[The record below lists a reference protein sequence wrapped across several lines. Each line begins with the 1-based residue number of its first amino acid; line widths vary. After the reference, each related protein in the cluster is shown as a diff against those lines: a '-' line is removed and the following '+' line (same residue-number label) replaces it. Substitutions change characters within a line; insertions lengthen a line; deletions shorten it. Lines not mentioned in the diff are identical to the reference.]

1 MSSEVVRVVC
11 ERGRWHE
18 DPRTGRREQRVLAEF
33 VRADDW
39 RAADYWRDADG
50 TGWRALRDEP
60 EVNPSD
66 REAPM
71 LKRVKAYRDSM
82 ARPVTLDGVERYP
95 QCPRCY
101 WMAATAKSISPDWPV
116 PEEPEGGHGPD
127 CALWSAVCKCGWPT
141 WHIPVRLMVP
151 LLEKAAAGDGVV
163 GVEEIE
169 KVSAGYRGTTWLDD
183 RNGSPARRAPSD
195 REIAAHLRAQDEGRR
210 SELAPGTRGQIPDG
224 IVIMF
229 DPDPRRSPTRRHAV
243 RIATIERLAGAAGR
257 DRWEPVEG
265 LAPDGDGYRFPLAEE
280 ERGRPFTFTRA
291 RFEDVCDS
299 LYKDGRRAVHLDDMR
314 LMLMSPA

>member
-18 DPRTGRREQRVLAEF
+18 DPRTGRRGQRVLAEF
-33 VRADDW
+33 VRAENW

-50 TGWRALRDEP
+50 TGWRALCDEP

-71 LKRVKAYRDSM
+71 LKRVKAYRDSA
-82 ARPVTLDGVERYP
+82 ARPVTFDGIG
-95 QCPRCY
+95 QCPRCDRS
-101 WMAATAKSISPDWPV
+101 AKEKFTPPDRLA
-116 PEEPEGGHGPD
+116 PEDGHGPD

-151 LLEKAAAGDGVV
+151 LLEKAAAGAGVV

-169 KVSAGYRGTTWLDD
+169 KVSAGYRGATWLDD

-195 REIAAHLRAQDEGRR
+195 REIAAHLKARAEGRW
-210 SELAPGTRGQIPDG
+210 SELAPGTRGGIPDG
-224 IVIMF
+224 IVIML
-229 DPDPRRSPTRRHAV
+229 DPGPSQSAV
-243 RIATIERLAGAAGR
+243 RVATIERLAGAAGR

-265 LAPDGDGYRFPLAEE
+265 LAPDGDGYRFPHAEE

-299 LYKDGRRAVHLDDMR
+299 LYKDGRRAVHLGDML
-314 LMLMSPA
+314 LMLMSTA

>member
-1 MSSEVVRVVC
+1 MNSEVVRVVC

-18 DPRTGRREQRVLAEF
+18 DPRTGRRGQWVLAEF
-33 VRADDW
+33 VRAENW
-39 RAADYWRDADG
+39 RTADYWRDADG
-50 TGWRALRDEP
+50 TGWRSLRDEP
-60 EVNPSD
+60 EVDPFD

-71 LKRVKAYRDSM
+71 LKRVKAYRDSA
-82 ARPVTLDGVERYP
+82 ARPVTFDGVWR
-95 QCPRCY
+95 CPRCR
-101 WMAATAKSISPDWPV
+101 WMAAKGLPPNWPV
-116 PEEPEGGHGPD
+116 PEEPEDGHGPD

-169 KVSAGYRGTTWLDD
+169 KVSAGSRGTTWLDD
-183 RNGSPARRAPSD
+183 RAADADRRAPSD
-195 REIAAHLRAQDEGRR
+195 REIAAHLKAQDEGRR
-210 SELAPGTRGQIPDG
+210 SELAPGTRGRIPDG
-224 IVIMF
+224 IVIMRDT
-229 DPDPRRSPTRRHAV
+229 DPSQSAMRV
-243 RIATIERLAGAAGR
+243 ATIKRLAGAAGH

-265 LAPDGDGYRFPLAEE
+265 LAPDGDGYRFPRAEE
-280 ERGRPFTFTRA
+280 EMGRPFTFTRA

-299 LYKDGRRAVHLDDMR
+299 LYKDGRRAIHLGDML

>member
-18 DPRTGRREQRVLAEF
+18 NPRTGRREQRVLAEF

-50 TGWRALRDEP
+50 TGWRALCDEP
-60 EVNPSD
+60 EVGPFD

-71 LKRVKAYRDSM
+71 LKRVKAYRDSA
-82 ARPVTLDGVERYP
+82 ARPVTFDGVWR
-95 QCPRCY
+95 CPRCY
-101 WMAATAKSISPDWPV
+101 WMATKGLPPNWPV

-183 RNGSPARRAPSD
+183 RDGSPARRAPSD
-195 REIAAHLRAQDEGRR
+195 EEIAAHLRARAEGRW
-210 SELAPGTRGQIPDG
+210 SELAPGTRGGIPDG

-229 DPDPRRSPTRRHAV
+229 DPDPRRSPTRRPAV
-243 RIATIERLAGAAGR
+243 RAATIKRLAGAAGR
-257 DRWEPVEG
+257 DRWKPVGG
-265 LAPDGDGYRFPLAEE
+265 LTPDGDGYRFPLAEKKTGQ
-280 ERGRPFTFTRA
+280 RVTFTRA
-291 RFEDVCDS
+291 RFEDLCDS
-299 LYKDGRRAVHLDDMR
+299 LYKDGRRAVHLDDMLR
-314 LMLMSPA
+314 CC

>member
-18 DPRTGRREQRVLAEF
+18 NPQTGRRRQRVLAEF

-39 RAADYWRDADG
+39 RTADYWRDADG

-60 EVNPSD
+60 EVDPSD

-71 LKRVKAYRDSM
+71 LKRVKEHRDSVG
-82 ARPVTLDGVERYP
+82 RPVTFDGGGR
-95 QCPRCY
+95 CPRCNR
-101 WMAATAKSISPDWPV
+101 MEMEKFTPPDRSA
-116 PEEPEGGHGPD
+116 PEDGHGPD
-127 CALWSAVCKCGWPT
+127 CARWSAVCKCGWPT

-151 LLEKAAAGDGVV
+151 LLEKAAAGNGVV

-169 KVSAGYRGTTWLDD
+169 KVSAGYDSTTWLDD
-183 RNGSPARRAPSD
+183 RAAGADRRAPSD
-195 REIAAHLRAQDEGRR
+195 REITAHLKARAEGRW
-210 SELAPGTRGQIPDG
+210 SELAPGTRGGIPDG

-229 DPDPRRSPTRRHAV
+229 DPRPRRSAV
-243 RIATIERLAGAAGR
+243 RVATIERLAGAAGR

-280 ERGRPFTFTRA
+280 EMGRPVTFTRA

-299 LYKDGRRAVHLDDMR
+299 LYKDGRRAVHLGDMVLR
-314 LMLMSPA
+314 LLSTA

>member
-18 DPRTGRREQRVLAEF
+18 DPRTGRRRQRVLAEF

-39 RAADYWRDADG
+39 RTADYWRDADG

-60 EVNPSD
+60 EVDPSD

-71 LKRVKAYRDSM
+71 LKRVKEHRDSA
-82 ARPVTLDGVERYP
+82 ARPVTFDGGGR
-95 QCPRCY
+95 CPRCNR
-101 WMAATAKSISPDWPV
+101 MEMEKFTPPDRSA
-116 PEEPEGGHGPD
+116 PEDGHGPD
-127 CALWSAVCKCGWPT
+127 CARWSAVCKCGWPT

-151 LLEKAAAGDGVV
+151 LLEKAAAGNGVV

-169 KVSAGYRGTTWLDD
+169 KVSAGYDSTTWLDD
-183 RNGSPARRAPSD
+183 RAAGADRRAPSD
-195 REIAAHLRAQDEGRR
+195 REITAHLKARAEGRW
-210 SELAPGTRGQIPDG
+210 SEPAPGTRGQIRDG

-229 DPDPRRSPTRRHAV
+229 DPGPRRSAV
-243 RIATIERLAGAAGR
+243 RVATIERLAGAAGR
-257 DRWEPVEG
+257 DRWKAVEG
-265 LAPDGDGYRFPLAEE
+265 LAPDGDGYRFPLAEK
-280 ERGRPFTFTRA
+280 GMDRPVTFTRA

-299 LYKDGRRAVHLDDMR
+299 LYKDGRRAVHLDDML
-314 LMLMSPA
+314 LMLLSTA